1 MLIEFS
7 EKPVLTDYVGL
18 SGLYHPYLFMPDST
32 EKPYTDE
39 QIKSEISHL
48 LKMGASVIR
57 GFYAPGWAWD
67 KENGC
72 WNWETEQMRAFY
84 RFCSLLK
91 DNGIDLII
99 NPSAEQNSK
108 DLSFAGEI
116 NPFPLLSGGNAD
128 RTSELYG
135 EWCAEFVKEV
145 IVKRNLTNIKYIQ
158 HGTEPSWEPSFEK
171 FQRWLCDVKCIDNSL
186 KKSGLRD
193 KLKIIGPNTS
203 ADSGIF
209 LKIDYENDSG
219 IQWLRWAVEYG
230 DEYIDIYSAHTYVF
244 KTLNLIEDFT
254 WFWKKFSEECLKIV
268 EPTGKPFWHDEY
280 NVLNYGKYRETSVNS
295 FHGVQIALAQLA
307 MMNSGVGAS
316 IVWQLADIKWP
327 ETTRTG
333 LPSWERGVH
342 VIGLNASMLRTEEPR
357 YAWYAYSLMSTAIK
371 CGDEVY
377 PGISEEDGVYYS
389 LLKHRTG
396 GFSII
401 GVNIKPTS
409 QEVRLRLKEYTDA
422 AEIPRAEYRSS
433 RMAGMHGIKGSIE
446 PENTLV
452 IKNGEILDTLPP
464 YSLVVYNGED

>member
-209 LKIDYENDSG
+209 LKIDYDNDPG

-230 DEYIDIYSAHTYVF
+230 DEYIDI
-244 KTLNLIEDFT
+244 
-254 WFWKKFSEECLKIV
+254 
-268 EPTGKPFWHDEY
+268 
-280 NVLNYGKYRETSVNS
+280 
-295 FHGVQIALAQLA
+295 
-307 MMNSGVGAS
+307 
-316 IVWQLADIKWP
+316 
-327 ETTRTG
+327 
-333 LPSWERGVH
+333 
-342 VIGLNASMLRTEEPR
+342 
-357 YAWYAYSLMSTAIK
+357 
-371 CGDEVY
+371 
-377 PGISEEDGVYYS
+377 
-389 LLKHRTG
+389 
-396 GFSII
+396 
-401 GVNIKPTS
+401 
-409 QEVRLRLKEYTDA
+409 
-422 AEIPRAEYRSS
+422 
-433 RMAGMHGIKGSIE
+433 
-446 PENTLV
+446 
-452 IKNGEILDTLPP
+452 
-464 YSLVVYNGED
+464 